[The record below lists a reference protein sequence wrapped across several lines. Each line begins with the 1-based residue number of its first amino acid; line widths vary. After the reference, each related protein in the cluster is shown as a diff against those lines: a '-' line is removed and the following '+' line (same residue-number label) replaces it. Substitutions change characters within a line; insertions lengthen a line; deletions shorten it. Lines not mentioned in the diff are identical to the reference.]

1 MLVCT
6 SYLKL
11 LLCLATV
18 IILPV
23 LLEASANACE
33 GYKCLRK
40 LEKRDTDELDE
51 VCTCRR
57 IFSIKIQSFIKMNR
71 I

>member
-1 MLVCT
+1 MWVDI

-11 LLCLATV
+11 FLCMATV
-18 IILPV
+18 NIFPLQS
-23 LLEASANACE
+23 EASANACD

-51 VCTCRR
+51 VYTC
-57 IFSIKIQSFIKMNR
+57 
-71 I
+71 

>member
-1 MLVCT
+1 MMLVCT

-11 LLCLATV
+11 LLCIATV
-18 IILPV
+18 IIFP
-23 LLEASANACE
+23 LLSEANANACD

-51 VCTCRR
+51 VYTCWWKFNIR
-57 IFSIKIQSFIKMNR
+57 I
-71 I
+71 